1 MSDPWG
7 LEGATVAITGASTGI
22 GAALTDA
29 FLDSGRDRPGHQP
42 LSATSTPQH
51 RRTTEPTPQIYRSGP
66 RPRP

>member
-29 FLDSGRDRPGHQP
+29 FLDSGAIVLGIVHAP
-42 LSATSTPQH
+42 LTS
-51 RRTTEPTPQIYRSGP
+51 S
-66 RPRP
+66 